1 MSDEYFEEISRMM
14 GDSVSGQWFAAESIE
29 RVRGRPLPQ
38 DCVRLMNK
46 YGVSFRRSTTR
57 NYSSVLLASMVR
69 TPERLSRREAILF
82 TSCWR
87 DSQ

>member
-46 YGVSFRRSTTR
+46 YGGVVSTIDDAELLF
-57 NYSSVLLASMVR
+57 SVAGVDGAD
-69 TPERLSRREAILF
+69 PREVIEEGNHPV
-82 TSCWR
+82 
-87 DSQ
+87 